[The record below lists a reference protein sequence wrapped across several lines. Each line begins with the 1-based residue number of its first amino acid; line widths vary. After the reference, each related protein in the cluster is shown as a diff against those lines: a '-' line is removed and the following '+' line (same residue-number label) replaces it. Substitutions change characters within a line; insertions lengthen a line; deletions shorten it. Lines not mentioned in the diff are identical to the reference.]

1 MKWIDTYVDGL
12 IELCN
17 SSDVYD
23 IYSNFNID
31 INKLDSSSFIL
42 QGNDSIYIRDYF
54 QNELVFIR
62 ADLSYKYTSFILAHE
77 LGHAMLHTEVNE
89 AAYNSSLMNKGKL
102 EKQADYFAL
111 RLLNIE
117 LDPIEFMDLSIEQ
130 IANSLEIPSKCI
142 ELII

>member
-1 MKWIDTYVDGL
+1 MKWIDTYIDGL

-17 SSDVYD
+17 SSD
-23 IYSNFNID
+23 IYEIYNNFSIN
-31 INKLDSSSFIL
+31 INKLDKDSFIL
-42 QGNDSIYIRDYF
+42 QGNDSVYIRDYF
-54 QNELVFIR
+54 ENELVFIR
-62 ADLSYKYTSFILAHE
+62 NDLSYKYTKFILAHE

-89 AAYNSSLMNKGKL
+89 AAYNSNLINKGKL

-111 RLLNIE
+111 KLLNIK

-130 IANSLEIPSKCI
+130 IASSLELPSKCL